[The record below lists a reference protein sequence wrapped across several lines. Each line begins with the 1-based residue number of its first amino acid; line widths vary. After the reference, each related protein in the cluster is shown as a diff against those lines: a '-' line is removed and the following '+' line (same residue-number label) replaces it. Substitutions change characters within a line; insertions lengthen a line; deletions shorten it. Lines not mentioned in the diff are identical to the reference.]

1 MDRNLVATPSRASR
15 IVAAVMLL
23 TVRRLGSR
31 LPATRTG
38 VRIGRAA
45 MHGLRLV
52 MPSWTV
58 ARFPVHEH
66 ADTEFAVRGEWVNA
80 VPEPREPVVY
90 YLHGSAYF
98 SCSPGTH
105 RGLVGRVG
113 HASGRPVFAA
123 RYRLAPEDPFPAA
136 HEDALRGYLWLLARG
151 HRPAD
156 IVVAGDSA
164 GGHLALALAGE
175 LARRGLPQPSGLVL
189 FSPLADL
196 TFGLAATKEPAVRD
210 PYASAITANR
220 LIGMYVAGADLTD
233 PRLDVAAGIVPG
245 FPPMLIQVGGLE
257 VLQADAEHLAA
268 TARRV
273 GVRCDLQIWPGQVHV
288 FQAGYLA
295 VPEAVAAL
303 AEVSAFVTE
312 IDRASGPPDRM
323 PA

>member
-1 MDRNLVATPSRASR
+1 MDRTPDATASRASK

-23 TVRRLGSR
+23 TVRRLGTL
-31 LPATRTG
+31 LPPTPTG
-38 VRIGRAA
+38 ARIGRGA

-58 ARFPVHEH
+58 TRFPVHEQT
-66 ADTEFAVRGEWVNA
+66 DTGFAVRGEWVNA
-80 VPEPREPVVY
+80 VPEPGKPVVY

-105 RGLVGRVG
+105 RGLVARVG
-113 HASGRPVFAA
+113 HACGRPVFAV

-164 GGHLALALAGE
+164 GGHLALALVGE
-175 LARRGLPQPSGLVL
+175 LTRRGLPRPAGLVL

-196 TFGLAATKEPAVRD
+196 SLGLAATKEPAVRD
-210 PYASAITANR
+210 PYASATTARR
-220 LIGMYVAGADLTD
+220 LIGMYTAGADLAD

-257 VLQADAEHLAA
+257 VLQADAQHLAA
-268 TARRV
+268 TARGV
-273 GVRCDLQIWPGQVHV
+273 GVRCELQVWTGQVHV

-303 AEVSAFVTE
+303 AEVSAFVGE
-312 IDRASGPPDRM
+312 LDRASGPPDRM